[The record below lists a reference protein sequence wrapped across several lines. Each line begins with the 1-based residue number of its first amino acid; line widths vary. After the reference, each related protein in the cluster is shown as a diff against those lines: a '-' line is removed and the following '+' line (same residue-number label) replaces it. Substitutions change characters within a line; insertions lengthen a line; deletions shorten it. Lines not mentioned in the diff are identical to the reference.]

1 MGENKL
7 SPAHTNTL
15 LAHSSVS
22 RIIVNMSSR
31 RILSQ
36 TALVAGVLLF
46 SAGLQTFAAFTEPV
60 TSTSDAGAFAP
71 ITTVS
76 AGQAKEGGLVL
87 NTGGAANGLI
97 VQDGNVGIGT
107 AVPGSALSVNGGIS
121 AGKYHDK
128 AAPDNGMIISG
139 NVGIGTAVP
148 GSALSVNGGISVGKY
163 SDTAAPSKGVRENV
177 LHEDGMIISGNVGI
191 GTKSPTAT
199 LSVAGG
205 VQIGDDTSACTAAKF
220 GTLRF
225 HNDSLQFCQNAAT
238 TTVVTTNVKVSSAC
252 DTGCP
257 KGGTR
262 LYCLPCHGCSPYVKM
277 DLMCRYTETISVGHD
292 YRWSDI
298 KIGPY

>member
-97 VQDGNVGIGT
+97 VQD
-107 AVPGSALSVNGGIS
+107 
-121 AGKYHDK
+121 
-128 AAPDNGMIISG
+128 G